1 MKLFPQL
8 QMTLISLYSG
18 WIFGF
23 MSMSLLFVA
32 FLGEGLSA

>member
-1 MKLFPQL
+1 MKVFPQL

-18 WIFGF
+18 WILGF
-23 MSMSLLFVA
+23 MLMSLLFIA